1 MPLSSYLDR
10 QENQDPRIS
19 NDTRQ
24 QATKTL
30 RNSKTGLPVTLGGHS
45 LIISS
50 PMLSP
55 VNGNGGISQYP
66 EPSLGSRTSLTI

>member
-30 RNSKTGLPVTLGGHS
+30 RNSKTGLPGDLG
-45 LIISS
+45 
-50 PMLSP
+50 
-55 VNGNGGISQYP
+55 
-66 EPSLGSRTSLTI
+66 RSLTYYLQPHAITCKWEWWDKPVS